1 MLLLVSCLA
10 FLSTASAAITC
21 ALPAGGTYKAG
32 DGVILDWGSD
42 GISPVVKDIV
52 AVNGTLYCNSGNV
65 KVVEFPIPSLTGAYN
80 YTLPSVGNAT
90 TVGGTVGECAQ
101 NAFHMEYSGTANGF
115 LGISKIPWGPVQCG
129 TITILPAPNGTVT
142 TTTTTMSATST
153 TTPTSTPD
161 DKSSGGLSTTI
172 IVVIAVVVAVAV
184 TLSIV
189 GVVLCLRKKRR
200 QRKLNNAFLPWNANS
215 NNNNGSGINNSNNR
229 FSKISNMDDG
239 LGSESP
245 EGASGSGARANRMS
259 GITAVGGGS
268 AAGGLTGKGYPL
280 KPPRPPRPQTPSL
293 SLNYFGDE
301 RAYNDY
307 GYQQQELLDQQ
318 QQQQGQQEFQQEY
331 EKYGEVDAYYNP
343 YYASGVTAATTTAID
358 HNTLSYYSQASGSD
372 TVAAGAHGSPYG
384 AQDPYL
390 TSSDLYLHQ
399 QIQQQQQEHQRLQ
412 QHQPPGGR
420 GYIPPPP
427 TIPLPPLTPPPLRSS
442 GLNSLPIV
450 SFAARN
456 PAGTPAK
463 GQDSGPIGSSPNRGP
478 QVVREEMGRK
488 EAEADDVSL
497 QDVTSNSKVEVA

>member
-42 GISPVVKDIV
+42 GTSPVVKDII

-65 KVVEFPIPSLTGAYN
+65 KVVEFPIPSPTGAYN

-90 TVGGTVGECAQ
+90 TVGGTVGECAG
-101 NAFHMEYSGTANGF
+101 NAFHM
-115 LGISKIPWGPVQCG
+115 
-129 TITILPAPNGTVT
+129 
-142 TTTTTMSATST
+142 
-153 TTPTSTPD
+153 D
-161 DKSSGGLSTTI
+161 SGGLSTTI
-172 IVVIAVVVAVAV
+172 IVVIAVVAAVIV

-189 GVVLCLRKKRR
+189 GVVVCLRRKRR
-200 QRKLNNAFLPWNANS
+200 QRKLNNAFMPWNANS
-215 NNNNGSGINNSNNR
+215 NNNVSGINNSNNR

-245 EGASGSGARANRMS
+245 EGASGSGAGTNRMS

-268 AAGGLTGKGYPL
+268 AAGGLAGNGFPL

-293 SLNYFGDE
+293 GLNYFGDE
-301 RAYNDY
+301 RDYNDY

-318 QQQQGQQEFQQEY
+318 QQQQGQQGFQQGY
-331 EKYGEVDAYYNP
+331 ENYDEVDAYYNP

-358 HNTLSYYSQASGSD
+358 QNTLSYYSQASGSG
-372 TVAAGAHGSPYG
+372 TVTVGAQGSPYG

-390 TSSDLYLHQ
+390 SSSDLYLHQ
-399 QIQQQQQEHQRLQ
+399 QIQQQQQQEHQRQQ
-412 QHQPPGGR
+412 QHQLPRGR

-427 TIPLPPLTPPPLRSS
+427 TIPLPPLTPPPPRSS
-442 GLNSLPIV
+442 GLNSLPII

-463 GQDSGPIGSSPNRGP
+463 GQDSGPLGSSPNRGP

-488 EAEADDVSL
+488 EAEADDVPL
-497 QDVTSNSKVEVA
+497 EEVTTDSKVEVA